1 MIKRARYEYS
11 SVTWQQGRSTLL
23 TEISFRDHI
32 LKACEET
39 GWPKLWESFFFF
51 CLFPFLKICFGILD
65 THCPTEMHF
74 SWSQQCQGICVTR
87 ARFFETT
94 SLERRGV
101 TLLHPLLRLCVYARK
116 MMFNVLLV
124 IPPSPMFKQQP
135 SHPVQPH
142 HFPCPSVSFSQTF
155 FQSHLLEALSN
166 CFLC

>member
-1 MIKRARYEYS
+1 MIKRAWYEYS
-11 SVTWQQGRSTLL
+11 SVTWQQGGSTLL
-23 TEISFRDHI
+23 TEISFRDHV

-51 CLFPFLKICFGILD
+51 LLVSFFLCFGILD

-74 SWSQQCQGICVTR
+74 SWSQRCQLICVTH
-87 ARFFETT
+87 AFEAT

-101 TLLHPLLRLCVYARK
+101 TLLYSLHSLCVYTRK
-116 MMFNVLLV
+116 MIFNLLLV

-135 SHPVQPH
+135 SHPIQSH

-155 FQSHLLEALSN
+155 FQSHLLEVLSN